1 MNTNKQLKE
10 LAVRI
15 RKDTQNIGTGLLFIP
30 PSRDQVLV
38 LTAAHVA
45 DTFDIGEHMVI
56 QCYPMDDEPCEFSFK
71 RTRSN
76 VICSEDHEDDPS
88 RDVALIYLPRAAQ
101 RQLENRAVTY
111 LGEPAEGL
119 RLEAF
124 SFSGNSEEESVR
136 LDVLPIT
143 PEGSYVINCDTRNHM
158 IRVMLQGAFAINH
171 ADRVQEVEGWS
182 GTVLMASGQEHL
194 IAVGILVQIPGVNG
208 LNGTFGAA
216 DTTFLQKLLTEEDIG
231 WERIPIV
238 TATQPEAPAKLPPA
252 DLTCTAWWTGHRL
265 DPGKLWF
272 DDRCGVALSNLLLCT
287 AGKGVFFLSSCI
299 EGSFADALNLL
310 AEQHDL
316 PGCWMDAS
324 AADADILTDTR
335 SVIIT
340 IREESSRVYDQLT
353 SFVRKWKHA
362 RADRQL
368 LVHFCCDDPYTSIRA
383 SRQAA
388 SNLCGDIPIQLLT
401 TLDPFSFRSDT
412 DRIHRKTQQFLV
424 DTDLRAEQQFR
435 KGIYDLDL
443 QKELCTFLFEGPE
456 CSCTLLQSAAD
467 YPRLLSDAFSLAASS
482 HRGCRTL
489 LRAMGPEKVFRFL
502 DSDPWFDTPPDW
514 RLLAWELQKLS
525 GSDPNWSDCLELVLT
540 HLEEEDRTVLCQ
552 LADAPSPELLAEL
565 DPGYLR
571 FWMEDAT
578 PERVS
583 ALGAYFRT
591 HLSPGFLCLLFG
603 SASTLAF
610 LSNKIKNEK
619 IRMMYASILIGD
631 GTGAESDDVREL
643 RASIFGR

>member
-45 DTFDIGEHMVI
+45 KTFDIGEHMVI
-56 QCYPMDDEPCEFSFK
+56 QCYPKDDEPCEFCFK

-101 RQLENRAVTY
+101 RQLEGRAVTY
-111 LGEPAEGL
+111 LGEPVEGL

-124 SFSGNSEEESVR
+124 SFSGNSEEDSVR

-143 PEGSYVINCDTRNHM
+143 PDGSYVINCDSRSHM

-171 ADRVQEVEGWS
+171 ADRIQEVEGWS
-182 GTVLMASGQEHL
+182 GTVLMAAGQEHL

-208 LNGTFGAA
+208 LNGTFGAV
-216 DTTFLQKLLTEEDIG
+216 DTTFLQQLLTDEDIA

-252 DLTCTAWWTGHRL
+252 DLSCTAWWTDHRR
-265 DPGKLWF
+265 DSGKLWF
-272 DDRCGVALSNLLLCT
+272 DDRCGVALCNLLLCT
-287 AGKGVFFLSSCI
+287 AGKGVYFLSSCI
-299 EGSFADALNLL
+299 AGSFADALNLL
-310 AEQHDL
+310 AEQYDF
-316 PGCWMDAS
+316 PGSWVDAS
-324 AADADILTDTR
+324 ASGVDILTDTR
-335 SVIIT
+335 NVIVT
-340 IREESSRVYDQLT
+340 IREESSCVYDQLT
-353 SFVRKWKHA
+353 GFVRKWKNA
-362 RADRQL
+362 REDRQL

-388 SNLCGDIPIQLLT
+388 SNLYGEIPIQLLT
-401 TLDPFSFRSDT
+401 TLDPFSFRRNADHTHLTAQKFLEFT
-412 DRIHRKTQQFLV
+412 DH
-424 DTDLRAEQQFR
+424 RAEQQYR
-435 KGIYDLDL
+435 DGIYDLEL
-443 QKELCTFLFEGPE
+443 QKELCTFLFEAPE
-456 CSCTLLQSAAD
+456 CSCTLLQSAPD

-482 HRGCRTL
+482 HCGCRTL
-489 LRAMGPEKVFRFL
+489 LQAMGPEKVFRFL
-502 DSDPWFDTPPDW
+502 ESDPWFDTLPDW
-514 RLLAWELQKLS
+514 RLLAWELRKLS
-525 GSDPNWSDCLELVLT
+525 GTDPDWGDCLETVLM

-552 LADAPSPELLAEL
+552 LANAPGPEFLAEL
-565 DPGYLR
+565 DQGYLR
-571 FWMEDAT
+571 FWMQEAT
-578 PERVS
+578 PEQVN
-583 ALGAYFRT
+583 ALAAYFRT

-603 SASTLAF
+603 NACTLAL
-610 LSNKIKNEK
+610 LSNKLKNEK

-631 GTGAESDDVREL
+631 GTGAESDDVRDL
-643 RASIFGR
+643 RASVFGR